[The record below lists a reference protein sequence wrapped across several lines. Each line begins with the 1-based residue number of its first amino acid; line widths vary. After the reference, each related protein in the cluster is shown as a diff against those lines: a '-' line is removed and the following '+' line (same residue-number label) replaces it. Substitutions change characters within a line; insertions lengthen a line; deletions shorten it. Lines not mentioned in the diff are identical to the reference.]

1 MEENTLDVKS
11 DKLRGHVRSLSPE
24 DRAINELS
32 GSARAQVNN
41 FGRKHPHLPGIEHV
55 RKRFRRSWTWN
66 LPLWPREGNVQVDLC
81 QRDVAG

>member
-1 MEENTLDVKS
+1 MDVKS

-32 GSARAQVNN
+32 GSARAQINN
-41 FGRKHPHLPGIEHV
+41 FGRKYLDLPEIKHLRKNV
-55 RKRFRRSWTWN
+55 RRFWSWN

-81 QRDVAG
+81 QRDVAGEI